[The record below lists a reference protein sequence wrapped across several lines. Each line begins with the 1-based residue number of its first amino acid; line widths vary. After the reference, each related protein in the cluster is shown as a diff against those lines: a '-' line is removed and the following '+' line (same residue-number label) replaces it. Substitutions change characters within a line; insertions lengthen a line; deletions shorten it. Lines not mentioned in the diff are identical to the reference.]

1 MPNAKI
7 FLVADEGKLKPMVET
22 PYQNESILQVLLAS
36 YPDLLPGDQI
46 DPESPRRWLLVKR
59 ELAVP
64 GEAVTSWWSLDH
76 LFIDQDGIP
85 TFVECKRSS
94 DTRARREVVAQM
106 LDYAANGI
114 KFWSMDEI
122 RKAAEVTA
130 QKRHQVL
137 DEEIANLAG
146 GEADFSV
153 EGFWKTV
160 ETNLRNGRVRLIFV
174 ADSTTPE
181 LRRLVEFLNEKM
193 RDVEVLAV
201 EVKQFLGEDG
211 HKAVVPR
218 VVGLTQAALQVKG
231 SNGKTDRERF
241 LSECMSEAS
250 KFFETL
256 LDTAKERGE
265 SIYWGEKGFSVRT
278 YSPKLNGY
286 ASLMY
291 GYPPNKF
298 EFYFGH
304 LKLPEDV
311 EKSIREKLLS
321 FKVIKEGGKKT
332 LRAEVTA
339 DNYPVMCQVHATAVE
354 QIKMMVEKNLL

>member
-22 PYQNESILQVLLAS
+22 SYANETILQTLLAS

-64 GEAVTSWWSLDH
+64 GETNTIWSLDH
-76 LFIDQDGIP
+76 LFLDQDSIP

-114 KFWSMDEI
+114 KYWSMDEI
-122 RKAAEVTA
+122 RKAAEETA

-137 DEEIANLAG
+137 DDEIANLAG
-146 GEADFSV
+146 GEIEFSV
-153 EGFWKTV
+153 EGFWKKV
-160 ETNLRNGRVRLIFV
+160 EKNLRDGRVRLIFV

-193 RDVEVLAV
+193 QDVEVLAV

-218 VVGLTQAALQVKG
+218 VVGLTQAAIQTKTG
-231 SNGKTDRERF
+231 GKTDRERF
-241 LSECMSEAS
+241 LSECTPEAAR
-250 KFFETL
+250 FFEAM
-256 LDTAKERGE
+256 LDAAKERGE
-265 SIYWGEKGFSVRT
+265 TMYWGEKGFSIRT
-278 YSPKLNGY
+278 FSPKMNGY

-311 EKSIREKLLS
+311 EKGIREKLLS
-321 FKVIKEGGKKT
+321 FKVVKEGGKKT
-332 LRAEVTA
+332 LRAEITA
-339 DNYPVMCQVHATAVE
+339 ENYPVMCQIHAAAVE
-354 QIKMMVEKNLL
+354 QIRLIAEK